1 MKLRSAAIFFLL
13 LSLLL
18 PACSQQPDEEIDP
31 MREQLQKRCG
41 EIASVCSETYRRADK
56 TGTTLS
62 QSTIDE
68 MEAALYDAGLDVID
82 TSGEYP
88 AYLMTADR
96 FRDFW
101 QNVQS
106 GKTAEQ
112 ETITVRETG
121 TFTYQLF
128 TDGDG
133 DACVYSMDYPMGG
146 GSEVYYEKQEIL
158 EWNLTDK
165 GNFYYRLYP
174 AGDKHYADFSL
185 IRLEASDPELCDLNR
200 KYVMAGGYIGT
211 NMYLTDWN
219 EDNFENL
226 SFNDMWE
233 YLYYDTYGER
243 FQPDG
248 YSYIRE
254 QCCYEIPAEEFEKVI
269 LPYFDIDLDKFR
281 ELAHYSGEGDYY
293 PWRQIE
299 TNDYVF
305 LRYYMI
311 EPEVTACQTDEDG
324 TITLTVEMLSTDLKT
339 DCLFA
344 HELTVRPLENGK
356 FQFVGNRVTYQTE
369 YGLPFCQPRLCWK
382 KTT

>member
-1 MKLRSAAIFFLL
+1 MKLRNAAIFFLL
-13 LSLLL
+13 LALLL

-243 FQPDG
+243 F
-248 YSYIRE
+248 
-254 QCCYEIPAEEFEKVI
+254 
-269 LPYFDIDLDKFR
+269 
-281 ELAHYSGEGDYY
+281 
-293 PWRQIE
+293 
-299 TNDYVF
+299 
-305 LRYYMI
+305 
-311 EPEVTACQTDEDG
+311 
-324 TITLTVEMLSTDLKT
+324 
-339 DCLFA
+339 
-344 HELTVRPLENGK
+344 
-356 FQFVGNRVTYQTE
+356 
-369 YGLPFCQPRLCWK
+369 
-382 KTT
+382 

>member
-1 MKLRSAAIFFLL
+1 MKLRNAASFFLL
-13 LSLLL
+13 LALLL

-158 EWNLTDK
+158 EWNLTD
-165 GNFYYRLYP
+165 
-174 AGDKHYADFSL
+174 
-185 IRLEASDPELCDLNR
+185 R
-200 KYVMAGGYIGT
+200 KSV
-211 NMYLTDWN
+211 
-219 EDNFENL
+219 
-226 SFNDMWE
+226 
-233 YLYYDTYGER
+233 
-243 FQPDG
+243 
-248 YSYIRE
+248 
-254 QCCYEIPAEEFEKVI
+254 V
-269 LPYFDIDLDKFR
+269 
-281 ELAHYSGEGDYY
+281 
-293 PWRQIE
+293 
-299 TNDYVF
+299 
-305 LRYYMI
+305 
-311 EPEVTACQTDEDG
+311 
-324 TITLTVEMLSTDLKT
+324 
-339 DCLFA
+339 
-344 HELTVRPLENGK
+344 
-356 FQFVGNRVTYQTE
+356 
-369 YGLPFCQPRLCWK
+369 
-382 KTT
+382 

>member
-1 MKLRSAAIFFLL
+1 MKLRNAAIFFLL
-13 LSLLL
+13 LALLL

-112 ETITVRETG
+112 ETITVREAG

-133 DACVYSMDYPMGG
+133 DACVYSMDYPMGC
-146 GSEVYYEKQEIL
+146 GSEV
-158 EWNLTDK
+158 
-165 GNFYYRLYP
+165 
-174 AGDKHYADFSL
+174 
-185 IRLEASDPELCDLNR
+185 
-200 KYVMAGGYIGT
+200 
-211 NMYLTDWN
+211 
-219 EDNFENL
+219 
-226 SFNDMWE
+226 
-233 YLYYDTYGER
+233 
-243 FQPDG
+243 
-248 YSYIRE
+248 
-254 QCCYEIPAEEFEKVI
+254 
-269 LPYFDIDLDKFR
+269 
-281 ELAHYSGEGDYY
+281 
-293 PWRQIE
+293 
-299 TNDYVF
+299 
-305 LRYYMI
+305 
-311 EPEVTACQTDEDG
+311 
-324 TITLTVEMLSTDLKT
+324 
-339 DCLFA
+339 
-344 HELTVRPLENGK
+344 
-356 FQFVGNRVTYQTE
+356 
-369 YGLPFCQPRLCWK
+369 
-382 KTT
+382 